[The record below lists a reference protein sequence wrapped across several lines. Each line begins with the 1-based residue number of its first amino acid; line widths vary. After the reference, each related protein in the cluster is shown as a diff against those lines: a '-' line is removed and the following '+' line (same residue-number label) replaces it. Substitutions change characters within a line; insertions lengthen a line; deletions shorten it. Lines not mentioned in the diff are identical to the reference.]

1 MKRIG
6 FLFALIILS
15 IICIPSVHAYDT
27 GREVYVRHINR
38 DTGAII
44 TNLSNTTQE
53 VIDINGN
60 QSLLTNGRSDDAEIE
75 YNEYYNFD
83 VSATMNI
90 TKSLVVKSEGK
101 NYKYLGANVCTMYSL
116 DEAYEI
122 MEQKKN
128 AFRAGTAG
136 LDIEYNDT
144 SNTSYFV
151 TKQTQANDVT
161 IVDFYYTEQS
171 STEVS
176 PRLLSNT
183 NVWTGNDASM
193 LSDITYVPAGGSVLP
208 YFVTP
213 KYVIK
218 DLSYEKIIENGE
230 VYYKVNNF
238 KV

>member
-1 MKRIG
+1 
-6 FLFALIILS
+6 
-15 IICIPSVHAYDT
+15 
-27 GREVYVRHINR
+27 
-38 DTGAII
+38 
-44 TNLSNTTQE
+44 
-53 VIDINGN
+53 
-60 QSLLTNGRSDDAEIE
+60 
-75 YNEYYNFD
+75 
-83 VSATMNI
+83 MNI

-144 SNTSYFV
+144 SSTSYFV

-161 IVDFYYTEQS
+161 IIDFYYTEQS

-183 NVWTGNDASM
+183 NVC
-193 LSDITYVPAGGSVLP
+193 
-208 YFVTP
+208 
-213 KYVIK
+213 
-218 DLSYEKIIENGE
+218 
-230 VYYKVNNF
+230 
-238 KV
+238 